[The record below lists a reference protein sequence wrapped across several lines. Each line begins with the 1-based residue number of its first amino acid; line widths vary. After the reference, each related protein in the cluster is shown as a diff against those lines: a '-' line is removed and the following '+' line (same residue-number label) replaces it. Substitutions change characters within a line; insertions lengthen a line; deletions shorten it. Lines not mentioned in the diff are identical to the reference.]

1 MPSKSEAYY
10 FLIGFF
16 CLISPYLLGQDQ
28 KVADSLKQI
37 YRHHNLSDSDRF
49 ELLRNLAFNES
60 KDLNQAI
67 KYADELIKLAK
78 EKNNHLYL
86 YRGYLQKGNKMRLLG
101 NLEEALEAYF
111 KSEEAAH
118 RANFLT
124 GQGNTFSAIADIYSI
139 SHNHSNAM
147 LYYHKAIATLRK
159 SGDSV
164 ALASTILNA
173 GDEFLTKKMYDSASI
188 YFKESG
194 LIFEKANYLI
204 GNAYSLGNIGM
215 VYANVGQS
223 NLAEKNINEAV
234 LILEELED
242 YYPICVY
249 LISMCDIYLERGDNP
264 KAMSYAKRSL
274 RLAQQY
280 GLKDQISA
288 AYLKLSELNEKD
300 GNLGESFNYYK
311 NHILYRDSVNNI
323 QSVQQMANLRTDYE
337 VSQKQT
343 EVDLL
348 SQQKRNQQIVLTA
361 TVITSILIFLLAI
374 GLYRRYNFIRE
385 TNVIIEEEKNRSDS
399 LLLNILPEETAKELK
414 HHGSVQAKK
423 FESVTVLFSDFK
435 GFTRLAE
442 QVEPEQ
448 LVKSIDFY
456 FKEFD
461 KITTKYNLEKIK
473 TIGDSYMCAG
483 GLPIANTTHARNV
496 ILAAKEMIDFV
507 RRELGVQDDLIHFE
521 ARIGIHTGPVVA
533 GIVGTKKWQYDIW
546 GDTVNIASRME
557 SMSESGM
564 INLSEATYH
573 NISDEFPCEYRGE
586 MAMKNRG
593 VMKMYF
599 LS

>member
-1 MPSKSEAYY
+1 
-10 FLIGFF
+10 
-16 CLISPYLLGQDQ
+16 
-28 KVADSLKQI
+28 
-37 YRHHNLSDSDRF
+37 
-49 ELLRNLAFNES
+49 
-60 KDLNQAI
+60 
-67 KYADELIKLAK
+67 
-78 EKNNHLYL
+78 
-86 YRGYLQKGNKMRLLG
+86 
-101 NLEEALEAYF
+101 
-111 KSEEAAH
+111 
-118 RANFLT
+118 
-124 GQGNTFSAIADIYSI
+124 
-139 SHNHSNAM
+139 M

-159 SGDSV
+159 SADSV
-164 ALASTILNA
+164 ALASAISNA
-173 GDEFLTKKMYDSASI
+173 GDEFLNRKMYDSASI

-194 LIFEKANYLI
+194 LIFEKSNYLI
-204 GNAYSLGNIGM
+204 GKAYSLGNIGM

-223 NLAEKNINEAV
+223 NLAEKNINEAIR
-234 LILEELED
+234 ILEELED

-264 KAMSYAKRSL
+264 TAMLYVKRSL

-288 AYLKLSELNEKD
+288 ANLKLSELYEKA

-311 NHILYRDSVNNI
+311 NHIVYRDSVNNI
-323 QSVQQMANLRTDYE
+323 QSVQQMADLRTDYE

-348 SQQKRNQQIVLTA
+348 SQQKKNQQLVLIA

-385 TNVIIEEEKNRSDS
+385 TNVIIEEEKNRSES
-399 LLLNILPEETAKELK
+399 LLLNILPEETATELK
-414 HHGSVQAKK
+414 QSGSVQAKK

-435 GFTRLAE
+435 GFTILAE

-461 KITTKYNLEKIK
+461 KITTKYSLEKIK

-483 GLPIANTTHARNV
+483 GLPVVNKTHARNV
-496 ILAAKEMIDFV
+496 IQAAKEMIDFV
-507 RRELGVQDDLIHFE
+507 RREFEAQDDLIHFE
-521 ARIGIHTGPVVA
+521 ARIGVHTGPVVA

-564 INLSEATYH
+564 INLSETTYH
-573 NISDEFPCEYRGE
+573 YIKDEFPCEYRGE
-586 MAMKNRG
+586 IDMKNHG
-593 VMKMYF
+593 AMKMYF
-599 LS
+599 LA